1 MGVRQHNLIL
11 IGRDIGKQYYDDNE
25 WEKEDNLYDKY
36 DLNYKSEEGDIVIIS
51 DGYSG
56 EYFIVGKLVKVDY
69 ECEGNGFGMFI
80 PDTNSDEFIDGSNE
94 IRELIKELYDIDVN
108 PTYIVMTHYT

>member
-11 IGRDIGKQYYDDNE
+11 IGSNIGKEYYDDSD
-25 WEKEDNLYDKY
+25 WEKEDSLYEKY
-36 DLNYKSEEGDIVIIS
+36 DLDYKSKEGDIVILS

-69 ECEGNGFGMFI
+69 ECEGRGLGLFI
-80 PDTNSDEFIDGSNE
+80 PDTSSDEFVDGSNV
-94 IRELIKELYDIDVN
+94 IREFIKEIYNFEVD